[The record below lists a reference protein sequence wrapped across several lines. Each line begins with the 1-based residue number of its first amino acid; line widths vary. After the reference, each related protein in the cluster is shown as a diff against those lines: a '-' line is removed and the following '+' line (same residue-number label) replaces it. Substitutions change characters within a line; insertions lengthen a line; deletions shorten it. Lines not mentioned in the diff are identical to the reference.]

1 MMPVLRRLH
10 DEPPEGTDSRGEASR
25 PGQSE
30 PQIVPGRHGA
40 ANFSLA
46 ALRERIAA
54 EVIAEIGDQPDVL
67 EKLDEATRRALVRE
81 AGEYV
86 LAVEAVRLDRAEK
99 TALFTAVVREVFG
112 LGPLDPLLADE
123 SITEVVIETAGRCL
137 VRRRMGP
144 LEDAPDGFDDEAHLR
159 RIVERM
165 VRRAGGASQAE
176 EPFLEVGLSLAGRP
190 ARLTTIAPPISP
202 ALHVGLRLHPRNPI
216 TLATLAVEGA
226 LNEREQML
234 LRALARSPQGLV
246 VAGDA
251 GSGKTTLLQALLAEC
266 SVPGEVWLVQRAA
279 EIRLPEDGHILTV
292 MPATEE
298 QPGRSFAETIAVALV
313 NSPAMLALDEVRG
326 DEAAILW
333 EALTGAARPRLLVTL
348 RASVQPVRLRSSLRW
363 LLLRGQAGL
372 AESDVD
378 SAILERLPLVIT
390 TGMAAGRLH
399 ILAISHWARADTG
412 GITLIPLLDRGVLT
426 GMRPSLALDIP
437 EDFWGDRGQ
446 ADC

>member
-1 MMPVLRRLH
+1 MPVLRRLH
-10 DEPPEGTDSRGEASR
+10 DEPPEGTDGRGEASQ

-40 ANFSLA
+40 ASFSLA

-112 LGPLDPLLADE
+112 LGPLDPLLTDDN
-123 SITEVVIETAGRCL
+123 ITEVVMEAAGRCL

-165 VRRAGGASQAE
+165 VRRAGGALQAE
-176 EPFLEVGLSLAGRP
+176 EPFLEVGLTLAGRP
-190 ARLTTIAPPISP
+190 VRLTTIAPPLSL
-202 ALHVGLRLHPRNPI
+202 ALHANLRLHPRKQI
-216 TLATLAVEGA
+216 TLATLAAEGA
-226 LNEREQML
+226 LNEREQTL
-234 LRALARSPQGLV
+234 LHAVARSPHGLV

-251 GSGKTTLLQALLAEC
+251 GSGKTTLLQALLAEYPL
-266 SVPGEVWLVQRAA
+266 PGEVWLAQRAA
-279 EIRLPEDGHILTV
+279 EITLPEGAHILAAIPPTQ
-292 MPATEE
+292 E
-298 QPGRSFAETIAVALV
+298 QTGRSFAETIAAALAE
-313 NSPAMLALDEVRG
+313 SPAVLALDEVRG

-333 EALTGAARPRLLVTL
+333 EALTGPRCPRLLVTF
-348 RASVQPVRLRSSLRW
+348 RASEQPVRLRSSLRW
-363 LLLRGQAGL
+363 LLLQGQAGL

-378 SAILERLPLVIT
+378 AAILERLPLVIT
-390 TGMAAGRLH
+390 TGMAAGRLR
-399 ILAISHWARADTG
+399 IRAISQWEQADAG
-412 GITLIPLLDRGVLT
+412 GITLAPLLDRGMPT
-426 GMRPSLALDIP
+426 GARPRVALEVP
-437 EDFWGDRGQ
+437 EDFWEDRSQ
-446 ADC
+446 AGR